1 MTLLKEKI
9 LLYEKVMINM
19 IKMRMINF
27 YSVKTKSCMFIV
39 VFLITIGML
48 NMINSER
55 GSLTSFDA
63 FRTAPIFSTA
73 SNGNDTI
80 IGTPAI
86 NPTSPTSNDPT
97 NVTVLIADTDG
108 IQNTTLFWQYNTINT
123 TVFNT
128 TMTSVK
134 KLVVD
139 ENEFSRT
146 GYLTDTGEERET
158 ETERKFGDYI
168 YEAKNGE
175 AITEINLRVKTQV
188 LSKLVYVRVDSKNFT
203 TSEWKPE
210 QENGTKDGTDHLGDV
225 DYFSTKLVA
234 GYRIYAVT
242 YKKQNGAPVADP
254 DFDYLHIYREEYLG
268 TIPAANQ
275 PTFVSYNI
283 TAFDMLNNS
292 ATSNTY
298 TFLMDWAPE
307 ITIYD
312 VPIVI
317 KGTEDYILNVSVTDL
332 DGVGTIDDSSVITYY
347 RLEGM
352 NEWTAVTLNQEY
364 EHIPTN
370 TAFYNGTILSSNLE
384 NLETNLNIVVN
395 ASDEWG
401 REGSSGIQTIILDSL
416 HPRVAKINIE
426 GGVVGVENVT
436 LISSEVNI
444 TAEFEDPAGISSVSI
459 YYSIPNGTSPI
470 EKEMINTTLKGPE
483 ESPVNFSVTLPATN
497 ETTFVEYFFETT
509 DYFGNTGTTSINIYY
524 ADGTAPL
531 LETLLLSPSHI
542 SNITDVTILFNAT
555 DYSGLE
561 DSIVWY
567 SIDAGTT
574 WNTIVASPIK
584 YNDYI
589 DYQKPYI
596 AEDLPFL
603 IQDNNTSRL
612 SLEVARGGLVDSAV
626 LTVEFTHELSTD
638 LRMWL
643 TLNDNRRFLI
653 FDRKPGPMVNTFTID
668 LFALGL
674 NQSDFDSR
682 NFTLEIQDYSDLFS
696 GFVNKFEIKLKH
708 HSIPLGY
715 RFLVTIPQTGNDTH
729 VLYFITLTDKVWNSE
744 NTSTYQYYSDG
755 LPPTINIQTIVSP
768 LDLSRGNSIQI
779 EVNVTD
785 TGGVLGVD
793 IYYKFT
799 ESADWSVA
807 SMSFDPQTNMYVFDI
822 PIPTAN
828 GTLIYKVRAFDFSG
842 LASETPIDTIE
853 FFNGRPG
860 VSKGIDIGPIIIIGG
875 ILLVLGVGGA
885 GAVYLIRKR
894 ISTSAVESIETMELS
909 ETGEPPE

>member
-1 MTLLKEKI
+1 MIMLFVPVVNLSNNVKERSNLTLSHTAGVYSSPIASKI
-9 LLYEKVMINM
+9 
-19 IKMRMINF
+19 
-27 YSVKTKSCMFIV
+27 S
-39 VFLITIGML
+39 
-48 NMINSER
+48 NSE
-55 GSLTSFDA
+55 G
-63 FRTAPIFSTA
+63 PV
-73 SNGNDTI
+73 
-80 IGTPAI
+80 IGTPSI
-86 NPTSPTSNDPT
+86 DPVEPGSNESAT
-97 NVTVLIADTDG
+97 VTVPINDTDG
-108 IQNTTLFWQYNTINT
+108 VRNATLFWQYTYNNSIL
-123 TVFNT
+123 FNT
-128 TMTSVK
+128 S
-134 KLVVD
+134 
-139 ENEFSRT
+139 
-146 GYLTDTGEERET
+146 LTDIKQPIVETENKNFDAVEVGTGEYDT
-158 ETERKFGDYI
+158 VDSDNTRKYGNYT
-168 YEAKNGE
+168 YEADPGDV
-175 AITEINLRVKTQV
+175 IIEIDFNVTTRKEESNLTYVLIKSKDLTTGDWIEEQV
-188 LSKLVYVRVDSKNFT
+188 
-203 TSEWKPE
+203 
-210 QENGTKDGTDHLGDV
+210 NGTYLGTNDLESV
-225 DYFSTKLVA
+225 NYYSTKAVA
-234 GYRIYAVT
+234 GYQIYAISYLVPPPPQPPDGPKFNYLNI
-242 YKKQNGAPVADP
+242 YK
-254 DFDYLHIYREEYLG
+254 EENESI
-268 TIPAANQ
+268 TAKWVIPAANT
-275 PTFVSYNI
+275 PTFVNYNI
-283 TAFDMLNNS
+283 TAFDILNNS
-292 ATSNTY
+292 AFSSTY
-298 TFLMDWAPE
+298 TFLMDWKPE
-307 ITIYD
+307 VTLHNLPQAIQ
-312 VPIVI
+312 PNQNLF
-317 KGTEDYILNVSVTDL
+317 LNVSVLDL
-332 DGVGTIDDSSVITYY
+332 DGFATINDSSVIAYY
-347 RLEGM
+347 RLGGEM
-352 NEWTAVTLNQEY
+352 EWDSVNLVN
-364 EHIPTN
+364 IGNDFFN
-370 TAFYNGTILSSNLE
+370 TAFYNGTFPTGTLE
-384 NLETNLNIVVN
+384 NLETDLEIMVN
-395 ASDEWG
+395 ASDIVEGQKG
-401 REGSSGIQTIILDSL
+401 RTGSSGIETTVLDSL
-416 HPRVAKINIE
+416 NPRLTGITIE
-426 GGVVGVENVT
+426 GGVPELENIT
-436 LISSEVNI
+436 LITSEVNI
-444 TAEFEDPAGISSVSI
+444 TAKFFDPAGISSVFI
-459 YYSIPNGTSPI
+459 YYSIPNGTTPI
-470 EKEMINTTLKGPE
+470 KKEMINSTLKGPE
-483 ESPVNFSVTLPATN
+483 EPSVNFSVTLPATN
-497 ETTFVEYFFETT
+497 ETTFVAYYFETS
-509 DYFGNTGTTSINIYY
+509 DYFGNTGTTPINIYY

-542 SNITDVTILFNAT
+542 SHTTNVTVLFNAT

-574 WNTIVASPIK
+574 WNIIVASPIK

-589 DYQKPYI
+589 DYQKTYI

-643 TLNDNRRFLI
+643 TLNDERRFLI

-793 IYYKFT
+793 IYYKFA

-875 ILLVLGVGGA
+875 ILLVLGIGGA